1 MMTHLGVIFS
11 SVSLSLSS
19 VCLSVV
25 VVVVVH
31 FRLAWQQSLII
42 LPLST
47 STVAI

>member
-11 SVSLSLSS
+11 SVSLSVCLSS
-19 VCLSVV
+19 VVV